1 MFVVV
6 GCGLPVPRVTFCP
19 VTLPLAKVWALVKPV
34 TIMHM
39 ENSICIKPNSVSALP
54 EAQMNVTV
62 IMQDQ
67 WHIACLGHVHVTW
80 LSAVVFPVN
89 EASTHAGAA

>member
-1 MFVVV
+1 MFVVE

-34 TIMHM
+34 TIGHT
-39 ENSICIKPNSVSALP
+39 ENSTCTKPNSVSALP

-62 IMQDQ
+62 MQDQ
-67 WHIACLGHVHVTW
+67 QGTACLGHVHVTW

-89 EASTHAGAA
+89 EASTHARAA

>member
-1 MFVVV
+1 
-6 GCGLPVPRVTFCP
+6 
-19 VTLPLAKVWALVKPV
+19 
-34 TIMHM
+34 
-39 ENSICIKPNSVSALP
+39 
-54 EAQMNVTV
+54 MNVTV